1 MEIKIVTEDYAQD
14 GGGVA
19 NNQLDSLAG
28 RRTICF
34 QDVVIAH

>member
-14 GGGVA
+14 GGVA